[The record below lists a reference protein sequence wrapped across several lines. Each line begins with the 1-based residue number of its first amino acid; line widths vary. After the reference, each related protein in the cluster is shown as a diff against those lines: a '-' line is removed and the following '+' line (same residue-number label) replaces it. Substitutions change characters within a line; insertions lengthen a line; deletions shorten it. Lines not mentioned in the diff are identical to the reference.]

1 MSVEPGLIVP
11 ASAKLDG
18 GLPGIFFRRR
28 DLRQLLRRY
37 RRGYDLLPECIF
49 IFDLNLRK
57 ILDVNRAAC
66 LALGYTRSELLD
78 RSPSCIVPRDAWL
91 PFAEEIRKA
100 IEGGR
105 SIAEFDSLQRT
116 RWARAFSVRWKI
128 KVVRK
133 LRTRFILAIAR
144 NVSQSSE
151 VQRSFNESAGRDPLT
166 GLPDRRCFDEQ
177 MGRKFAGLHSGDRQ
191 GVAVFFIDLDH
202 FKRIND
208 TLGHRAGDKA
218 LCETGRR
225 LSESVRACDL
235 VARYGGDEFT
245 ILAGPLADESE
256 AVQLAER
263 IIGRLAM
270 PLAIDGREVSLSA
283 SVGIAWSACGDL
295 DAENMI
301 DRADDAMYRAKAQGG
316 SRFELHRE

>member
-1 MSVEPGLIVP
+1 MSVEPGLSMP
-11 ASAKLDG
+11 ALVKLDG

-28 DLRQLLRRY
+28 DLRQLLRKY

-66 LALGYTRSELLD
+66 LALGYSRRELVD
-78 RSPSCIVPRDAWL
+78 WSPSCIVPREAWVH
-91 PFAEEIRKA
+91 FAEEILKT

-105 SIAEFDSLQRT
+105 SVAEFDSLQLT
-116 RWARAFSVRWKI
+116 RWARAFPVRWRI

-133 LRTRFILAIAR
+133 LRTHFILGIAKK
-144 NVSQSSE
+144 VTQSQDLRSIDATT
-151 VQRSFNESAGRDPLT
+151 QRDSLT
-166 GLPDRRCFDEQ
+166 GLPDRRYFDEQ

-218 LCETGRR
+218 LCEAGRR

-245 ILAGPLADESE
+245 ILAGPLSEESE

-263 IIGRLAM
+263 IIGRLAI

-283 SVGIAWSACGDL
+283 SVGIAWSECGDL